1 MARKKLL
8 ITGMSGLIG
17 GIVRRHPEDRY
28 DLSALNRRE
37 VPGVQ
42 CHLADI
48 ADLEAIQPAF
58 EGVDLVVHLAALA
71 RGDGAWEEI
80 LHHNVIGTY
89 NVFEAARRAG
99 VQRLVAA
106 SSGAAV
112 SNWERDMPYQALV
125 QGRYDETPSN
135 WENLTHETPVR
146 PTGLYGCSKVWLEA
160 LGRHFSDTF
169 DLSVIC
175 LRIGGVNQEDKPRD
189 ARQFSVWCSQRDIAQ
204 MVERCIVAPASLRYD
219 IFYAVSDNQWSYRD
233 VEHARQQV
241 GYDPQDAAED
251 HR

>member
-1 MARKKLL
+1 MAQKIL

-17 GIVRRHPEDRY
+17 GVVRRHLEDRY
-28 DLSALNRRE
+28 QLTALNRRE
-37 VPGVQ
+37 VSGIE

-58 EGVDLVVHLAALA
+58 TDVDTVIHLAALA
-71 RGDGAWEEI
+71 RGDAPFDDI
-80 LHHNVIGTY
+80 LHHNIIGTY
-89 NVFEAARRAG
+89 NVFEAARQAG
-99 VQRLVAA
+99 VERIIAA

-241 GYDPQDAAED
+241 GYEPRDAAED

>member
-1 MARKKLL
+1 MAQKIL

-17 GIVRRHPEDRY
+17 GVVRRHLEDRY
-28 DLSALNRRE
+28 QLTALNRRE
-37 VPGVQ
+37 VSGIE

-58 EGVDLVVHLAALA
+58 TNVDTVIHLAALA
-71 RGDGAWEEI
+71 RGDAPFDDI
-80 LHHNVIGTY
+80 LHHNIIGTY

-99 VQRLVAA
+99 VERIIAA

-241 GYDPQDAAED
+241 GYEPRDAAED

>member
-1 MARKKLL
+1 MAQKIL

-17 GIVRRHPEDRY
+17 GVVRRHLEDRY
-28 DLSALNRRE
+28 QLTALNRRE
-37 VPGVQ
+37 VSGIE

-58 EGVDLVVHLAALA
+58 TNVDTVIHLAALA
-71 RGDGAWEEI
+71 RGDAPFDDI
-80 LHHNVIGTY
+80 LHHNIIGTY
-89 NVFEAARRAG
+89 NVFEAARQAG
-99 VQRLVAA
+99 VERIIAA

-241 GYDPQDAAED
+241 GYEPRDAAED

>member
-1 MARKKLL
+1 MAQKIL

-17 GIVRRHPEDRY
+17 GVVRRHLEDRY
-28 DLSALNRRE
+28 QLTALNRRE
-37 VPGVQ
+37 VSGIE

-58 EGVDLVVHLAALA
+58 TDVDTVIHLAALA
-71 RGDGAWEEI
+71 RGDAPFDDI
-80 LHHNVIGTY
+80 LHHNIIGTY

-99 VQRLVAA
+99 VERIIAA

-241 GYDPQDAAED
+241 GYEPRDAAED

>member
-1 MARKKLL
+1 MAQKIL

-17 GIVRRHPEDRY
+17 GVVRRHLEDRY
-28 DLSALNRRE
+28 QLTALNRRE
-37 VPGVQ
+37 VSGIE

-58 EGVDLVVHLAALA
+58 TNVDTVIHLAALA
-71 RGDGAWEEI
+71 RGDAPFDDI
-80 LHHNVIGTY
+80 LHHNIIGTY

-99 VQRLVAA
+99 VERIIAA

-125 QGRYDETPSN
+125 QRRYDETPSN

-241 GYDPQDAAED
+241 GYEPRDAAED

>member
-1 MARKKLL
+1 MAHKIL

-17 GIVRRHPEDRY
+17 GVVRRHLEDRY
-28 DLSALNRRE
+28 QLTALNRRA
-37 VPGVQ
+37 VPDIE

-58 EGVDLVVHLAALA
+58 TDVDTVVHLAALA
-71 RGDGAWEEI
+71 RGDAPFDDI
-80 LHHNVIGTY
+80 LHHNIIGTY

-99 VQRLVAA
+99 VERIIAA

-175 LRIGGVNQEDKPRD
+175 LRIGGVNREDKPRD

-241 GYDPQDAAED
+241 GYEPRDAAEN

>member
-1 MARKKLL
+1 
-8 ITGMSGLIG
+8 
-17 GIVRRHPEDRY
+17 
-28 DLSALNRRE
+28 
-37 VPGVQ
+37 
-42 CHLADI
+42 
-48 ADLEAIQPAF
+48 
-58 EGVDLVVHLAALA
+58 
-71 RGDGAWEEI
+71 
-80 LHHNVIGTY
+80 
-89 NVFEAARRAG
+89 
-99 VQRLVAA
+99 
-106 SSGAAV
+106 
-112 SNWERDMPYQALV
+112 MPYQALV

-204 MVERCIVAPASLRYD
+204 MVERCIVAPANLRYD

-241 GYDPQDAAED
+241 GYEPRDAAEN

>member
-1 MARKKLL
+1 MAHKIL

-17 GIVRRHPEDRY
+17 GVVRRHLEDRY
-28 DLSALNRRE
+28 QLTALNRRA
-37 VPGVQ
+37 VSGIK

-48 ADLEAIQPAF
+48 ADLEAIQPAVTD
-58 EGVDLVVHLAALA
+58 VDTVIHLAALA
-71 RGDGAWEEI
+71 RGDAPFDDI
-80 LHHNVIGTY
+80 LHHNIIGTY

-99 VQRLVAA
+99 VERIIAA

-175 LRIGGVNQEDKPRD
+175 LRIGGVNHEDKPRD

-204 MVERCIVAPASLRYD
+204 MVERCIVAPANLRYD

-241 GYDPQDAAED
+241 GYEPRDAAEN